1 MSHGSPTLGPL
12 PDDGAVDRAAVAL
25 RRALAA
31 GAPLVFTAGAGM
43 GVDSGLPDFRGPQ
56 GFWRAY
62 PAYEHLGLRFED
74 LASPRWFH
82 ADPTLAWGFYG
93 HRRNLYRDA
102 LPHGGYAI
110 LRAWAARAVDAFVF
124 TSNVDGAFARAGFDD
139 GRVAEV
145 HGAIEW
151 MQCTADDHGVW
162 PAGAERID
170 VDGVTFRARPP
181 FPACPRCGALARPN
195 ILMFGDRRFDDVRCS
210 AQLALLEQFL
220 AAVDPAAPVLVV
232 ECGAG
237 TGIPTVR
244 GFGEGLL
251 RRFPRAT
258 LVRVNLREPQADD
271 DDVIDRVVGIAAGA
285 HAALRAIDDRC

>member
-1 MSHGSPTLGPL
+1 MIHGRSAASPL
-12 PDDGAVDRAAVAL
+12 PVEDGVAHAAADL
-25 RRALAA
+25 QRALAA

-74 LASPRWFH
+74 LADPRWFH
-82 ADPTLAWGFYG
+82 ADPSLAWGFYG
-93 HRRNLYRDA
+93 HRRNLYRDT
-102 LPHGGYAI
+102 LPHGGYDV
-110 LRAWAARAVDAFVF
+110 LRAWAAQAVDAFVF
-124 TSNVDGAFARAGFDD
+124 TSNVDGAFDRAGFAD

-170 VDGVTFRARPP
+170 VDAVTFRARPP

-195 ILMFGDRRFDDVRCS
+195 ILMFGDRRFDDTRCG
-210 AQLALLEQFL
+210 AQLDRLEAFL
-220 AAVDPAAPVLVV
+220 VAIDPAAPMLVV

-237 TGIPTVR
+237 TAIPTVR

-258 LVRVNLREPQADD
+258 LVRVNLREPQVD
-271 DDVIDRVVGIAAGA
+271 DDVVADRVVGIAAGA
-285 HAALRAIDDRC
+285 HAALRAIADRC